1 MSAPLTVISP
11 NLSLPNLI
19 MSSHD
24 HPTGFLQSLWN
35 RGRNE
40 FGLMLAILVVI
51 AFTTFASSSYR
62 DKPAQ
67 NAHEIL
73 RQTSLLGIFALG
85 AATVII
91 SGGIDL
97 SSGSVIAFS
106 ATICTSII
114 YLLVPQ
120 IDGQPQ
126 TSEISLWILLVAFAG
141 TLLVALLIGSF
152 HAWLITSIG
161 LPPFVATLAS
171 LVGLRSLARLLIVD
185 VTRVAE
191 NRDTGSTQIYIPD
204 NTFRHLGSEW
214 WIPLV
219 VFAVLAFALWILL
232 SRTVIGRHLYA
243 MGGNEAAAELCGI
256 RTVKL
261 KWLAYCV
268 GSVTAAIA
276 GILHASYIGMAEPVN
291 DAVGYELNAIAAAVV
306 GGCSLTGGIGTVGGV
321 ILGALFLRVVIDAV
335 AKVFAQNP
343 DILEGLIVGILVV
356 LAVAFNELRN
366 HGQRSRQFF
375 AGSLGLLNIFIL
387 TLLAGVI
394 TSVTS
399 PENKLRNAAIAA
411 VGTLIILGVKTF
423 TELRTTKEL

>member
-1 MSAPLTVISP
+1 MASQDSKSGPLQT
-11 NLSLPNLI
+11 
-19 MSSHD
+19 
-24 HPTGFLQSLWN
+24 LWC
-35 RGRNE
+35 RSRNE
-40 FGLMLAILVVI
+40 FGLLFAILVVI
-51 AFTTFASSSYR
+51 AFTTFASPSYR

-73 RQTSLLGIFALG
+73 RQTALLGIFALG

-120 IDGQPQ
+120 VEGQPQ
-126 TSEISLWILLVAFAG
+126 TSEIPLWILLVAFAG
-141 TLLVALLIGSF
+141 TLLVAVLIGSF

-171 LVGLRSLARLLIVD
+171 LVGLRSLARLLIMD
-185 VTRVAE
+185 VTRIAE

-204 NTFRHLGSEW
+204 DLFRHLGSEW
-214 WIPLV
+214 WISLA
-219 VFAVLAFALWILL
+219 VFALLALALWLLL

-261 KWLAYCV
+261 KWLAYCI

-375 AGSLGLLNIFIL
+375 AGSLGLLNVFIL

-411 VGTLIILGVKTF
+411 VGTLIILGAKTIA
-423 TELRTTKEL
+423 ERRALREM

>member
-1 MSAPLTVISP
+1 
-11 NLSLPNLI
+11 

-24 HPTGFLQSLWN
+24 AKTGFLRSVWN

-40 FGLMLAILVVI
+40 FGLLFAILVVI
-51 AFTTFASSSYR
+51 AFTTFASPSYR

-126 TSEISLWILLVAFAG
+126 TSEIPVWIFLVAFAG
-141 TLLVALLIGSF
+141 TLLVAVLIGSF

-171 LVGLRSLARLLIVD
+171 LVGLRSLARLLIMD
-185 VTRVAE
+185 VTKFAE

-204 NTFRHLGSEW
+204 DTFRHLGSEW
-214 WIPLV
+214 WISMV
-219 VFAVLAFALWILL
+219 VFAVLALALWLLL

-261 KWLAYCV
+261 KWLAYCI

-306 GGCSLTGGIGTVGGV
+306 GGCSLAGGFGTVGGV

-375 AGSLGLLNIFIL
+375 AGSLGLLNVFIL

-399 PENKLRNAAIAA
+399 PENKLRNAVIAA
-411 VGTLIILGVKTF
+411 VGTLIILGAKGVA
-423 TELRTTKEL
+423 ERRALRET